1 MMMMRIAARTR
12 LTGDERPI
20 DEASTLRAGLFA
32 LPVERYPALQRLR
45 LIPASRGPVSA
56 MGFCSHYG
64 ARRSA
69 FLSAVHAESD
79 LKRIGILYQDPL
91 FVSRMVTF
99 RQTFREL
106 GYVEGKT
113 IAYEYRLSS
122 EQELDRSAQELVHS
136 GVNLVI
142 APGTPPAL
150 ALKRA
155 TAEVPIVFIAVDP
168 VASGLVASFGHPG
181 AKATGVATLS
191 EETGAKRIELLK
203 ELLPRAKRIG
213 VLVNQSNSMNAV
225 QLTSIESAAARLKL
239 NSDELIGGCV

>member
-1 MMMMRIAARTR
+1 MMMMMRIAARTR

-113 IAYEYRLSS
+113 ITYDYLSS
-122 EQELDRSAQELVHS
+122 EGQYDRLPALVADLVRRNVDVIMSA
-136 GVNLVI
+136 GGTPTVI
-142 APGTPPAL
+142 A
-150 ALKRA
+150 
-155 TAEVPIVFIAVDP
+155 
-168 VASGLVASFGHPG
+168 HW
-181 AKATGVATLS
+181 
-191 EETGAKRIELLK
+191 
-203 ELLPRAKRIG
+203 PRNR
-213 VLVNQSNSMNAV
+213 
-225 QLTSIESAAARLKL
+225 RR
-239 NSDELIGGCV
+239 